1 MTERKWLV
9 IQHVP
14 FEGPGLIAQ
23 LALREGLSVEVCR
36 VFEEACPTDARG
48 LAGLV
53 VMGGPMGVNDT
64 NHYPHLADELELIQ
78 SALAHRTPILG
89 VCLGAQL
96 LAHALGA
103 RVYPGE
109 EQEIGCGTVTLTP
122 DGRSDPVLGAPAA
135 AVLPVFHWHGETF
148 DLPDGAV
155 GLARSE
161 RYANQAFRFGRCVY
175 GLQFHVEV
183 DRELADG
190 WQAHLPVGIQVSE
203 PERTETERAGRVILK
218 TFLDLARTS
227 APAV

>member
-14 FEGPGLIAQ
+14 FEGPGLIAE

-36 VFEEACPTDARG
+36 VFEEACPTDSRE

-64 NHYPHLADELELIQ
+64 SEHPHLTDELKLIQ
-78 SALAHRTPILG
+78 SALALQKPILG

-109 EQEIGCGTVTLTP
+109 SQEIGWGTVTLTL

-155 GLARSE
+155 ALARSE
-161 RYANQAFRFGRCVY
+161 RYANQAFGFGRCAY
-175 GLQFHVEV
+175 GFQFHVEV
-183 DRELADG
+183 DRELVDG
-190 WQAHLPVGIQVSE
+190 WQDHLPAGIEISE
-203 PERTETERAGRVILK
+203 LKRAE
-218 TFLDLARTS
+218 AE
-227 APAV
+227 